1 MKLQD
6 LLKDAYKD
14 GMTAEE
20 ISKALESIEAPSN
33 TEIEKLKAAVSKAN
47 SEAADYK
54 KKLKDAET
62 AKMSEEE
69 KKTQELADLKEQL
82 ETLRKEKAIADN
94 KAEFIALGYDD
105 AMATESA
112 NALLAN
118 DFQTVFK
125 NQKAFLEGYS
135 KKIEGDLLK
144 GTKRP
149 GVNTGTPTITAE
161 QFDKM
166 NYTERVK
173 LKAENPTLFAEL
185 NK

>member
-14 GMTAEE
+14 GMSVEDIT
-20 ISKALESIEAPSN
+20 KALEGIEMPN
-33 TEIEKLKAAVSKAN
+33 NNELEKLKAAVSKAN

-69 KKTQELADLKEQL
+69 KKSQELAELKEQL
-82 ETLRKEKAIADN
+82 DTLRKEKAIADN

-105 AMATESA
+105 QMAAESA
-112 NALLAN
+112 SALLAN

-149 GVNTGTPTITAE
+149 GASLGTGTITPE